1 MFCNYN
7 PYYIP
12 DLIITLSYVK
22 LGNSENTGKDDF
34 QHSNFEP
41 VQPDSKKS
49 KTEGKFF
56 IIKNHLSNNFQIISN
71 SFIKLEKIVSR

>member
-22 LGNSENTGKDDF
+22 LGNSENNDTDDS
-34 QHSNFEP
+34 QHSSFKP
-41 VQPDSKKS
+41 IQPDAKKS
-49 KTEGKFF
+49 QTEGKFF
-56 IIKNHLSNNFQIISN
+56 LSKIIFQII
-71 SFIKLEKIVSR
+71 FKV